1 MVARRAFTLIEL
13 LVVIAIIGVLI
24 ALLLPAIQAAR
35 ESARRAQ
42 CKNNL
47 KQLAVGFLNHE
58 ASQGCFPTGGWGY
71 KWIGDPDAGYGKDQ
85 PGSWAYNILPFIE
98 EQKLR
103 DLGRGISDRMT
114 DPLNADRQAAL
125 IKLVATPVAL
135 FNCPSKR
142 PLELWPYAN
151 DPLNPYLAQNVFTCT
166 AANGCRVVRSDYR
179 VNSGSKSAGDQTG
192 PGLAQDPAIYAW
204 VFAQPHSQNGI
215 CTQRS
220 MIRAAQITDGT
231 SSTAMIGE
239 KYLEPN
245 HYFDGTDRA
254 DDQCAYTGHDRDNA
268 GYTANGDEIYRP
280 LLDAPSNLTRHHRFG
295 GPHSAGFNLAF
306 CDGAV
311 AMIGFDVDDTIWKGY
326 GGRDDAAGR

>member
-1 MVARRAFTLIEL
+1 MVARRAFNLIEL
-13 LVVIAIIGVLI
+13 VVVIAIIGVLT
-24 ALLLPAIQAAR
+24 ALLLPATQAAR
-35 ESARRAQ
+35 ESARCAQ

-47 KQLAVGFLNHE
+47 KQLAIAFLNHE
-58 ASQGCFPTGGWGY
+58 AHHGYFPAGGWGY
-71 KWIGDPDAGYGKDQ
+71 KWIGDPDAGYGKNQ

-103 DLGRGISDRMT
+103 DLGRGISDRFT
-114 DPLNADRQAAL
+114 DPLNAERQATL
-125 IKLVATPVAL
+125 MKLVSTPIAL

-166 AANGCRVVRSDYR
+166 AASGCRVVRSDYR
-179 VNSGSKSAGDQTG
+179 VNSGSKGAGDQTG
-192 PGLAQDPAIYAW
+192 PGLVQDPAIYAW
-204 VFAQPHSQNGI
+204 VFNQPHSQNGI

-220 MIRAAQITDGT
+220 MVRVSQITDGT

-239 KYLEPN
+239 KYLQPN
-245 HYFDGTDRA
+245 HYFDGFDRA

-268 GYTANGDEIYRP
+268 GYTASGDEIYRP
-280 LLDAPSNLTRHHRFG
+280 LLDEPSNLTRHHRFG
-295 GPHSAGFNLAF
+295 GPHAAGINMAF

-311 AMIGFDVDDTIWKGY
+311 TIIGFDVDETIWKAN
-326 GGRDDAAGR
+326 GGRDDAEGR